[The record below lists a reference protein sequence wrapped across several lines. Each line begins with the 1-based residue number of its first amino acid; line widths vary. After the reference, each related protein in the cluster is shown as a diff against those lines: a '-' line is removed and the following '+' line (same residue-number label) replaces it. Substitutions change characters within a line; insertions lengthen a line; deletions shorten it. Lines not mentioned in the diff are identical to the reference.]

1 MRERGLRGIHRHA
14 GCNARRVA
22 ASVAALATALAAG
35 LLVSGCSWLRPTP
48 LPPASPVVVNAPPAP
63 AVLAVAEASPMEF
76 MRRVRLM
83 NGAELQAASDRLA
96 GAVTPSERLRL
107 AIVLSMPAHPARDDL
122 QARRIAEDV
131 ATSNA
136 SASQREFAALLA
148 DSIAERSDL
157 TAIQRRMEVKMREDE
172 KRIEGL
178 EQRLRD
184 TERRVGDAERRAS
197 ESDKKLE
204 ALKQIDKALSDR
216 QNQERQ
222 GQGAAR
228 APAAGSGT
236 PR

>member
-1 MRERGLRGIHRHA
+1 MRDP
-14 GCNARRVA
+14 RVRVVPHLIPLLA
-22 ASVAALATALAAG
+22 AS
-35 LLVSGCSWLRPTP
+35 LVVGGCSWLRPTP
-48 LPPASPVVVNAPPAP
+48 LPPPAPVVNVPPAPVVVP
-63 AVLAVAEASPMEF
+63 VTEASPMEF

-83 NGAELQAASDRLA
+83 NGPELQAATDRLA
-96 GAVTPSERLRL
+96 GAQTPSEKLRL
-107 AIVLSMPAHPARDDL
+107 AIALSMPAHPARDEL

-131 ATSNA
+131 ATSDA
-136 SASQREFAALLA
+136 SASLREFGALLA

-184 TERRVGDAERRAS
+184 TERRAGEAERRAS

-222 GQGAAR
+222 GQGSGR
-228 APAAGSGT
+228 APAPGNSPA
-236 PR
+236 R

>member
-1 MRERGLRGIHRHA
+1 MRERGLRGIDRHC
-14 GCNARRVA
+14 GCGARRIS
-22 ASVAALATALAAG
+22 ASVAAFVAALAAG
-35 LLVSGCSWLRPTP
+35 LLVGGCSWLRPMP
-48 LPPASPVVVNAPPAP
+48 LPPAAPVVNVPPAP
-63 AVLAVAEASPMEF
+63 VVLPIAEASPMEF

-83 NGAELQAASDRLA
+83 NGTELQAASDRLA

-228 APAAGSGT
+228 APAAGSGA

>member
-1 MRERGLRGIHRHA
+1 
-14 GCNARRVA
+14 
-22 ASVAALATALAAG
+22 
-35 LLVSGCSWLRPTP
+35 
-48 LPPASPVVVNAPPAP
+48 
-63 AVLAVAEASPMEF
+63 MEF

-83 NGAELQAASDRLA
+83 NAAELQIASDRLA
-96 GAVTPSERLRL
+96 GAATPSEKLRQ
-107 AIVLSMPAHPARDDL
+107 AIVLSAPAHPARDDL

-131 ATSNA
+131 ATSDA
-136 SASQREFAALLA
+136 SSSLREFAALLA
-148 DSIAERSDL
+148 DAIAERSDL

-184 TERRVGDAERRAS
+184 AERRIGDAERRAND
-197 ESDKKLE
+197 SDKKLE

-222 GQGAAR
+222 GQGAR
-228 APAAGSGT
+228 APAPAPSSGG

>member
-1 MRERGLRGIHRHA
+1 MRERADGQCERGEEF
-14 GCNARRVA
+14 RVA
-22 ASVAALATALAAG
+22 AAPRSLAALRLTGGTLAAG
-35 LLVSGCSWLRPTP
+35 LLVAGCSWLRPTP
-48 LPPASPVVVNAPPAP
+48 LPPPPPVINVPPPPVVVP
-63 AVLAVAEASPMEF
+63 VTEASPMEF

-83 NGAELQAASDRLA
+83 NAAELQAASDRLG
-96 GAVTPSERLRL
+96 GAMTPSDKLRL
-107 AIVLSMPAHPARDDL
+107 AIVLSAPAHPARDEL

-131 ATSNA
+131 ATSDA
-136 SASQREFAALLA
+136 SSAQREFAALLA

-157 TAIQRRMEVKMREDE
+157 VAIQRRMEVKMRDDE

-197 ESDKKLE
+197 ESEKKLE

-216 QNQERQ
+216 QNQ
-222 GQGAAR
+222 AR
-228 APAAGSGT
+228 PPANGG

>member
-1 MRERGLRGIHRHA
+1 MREA
-14 GCNARRVA
+14 SA
-22 ASVAALATALAAG
+22 AVPLVTLFTAS
-35 LLVSGCSWLRPTP
+35 LLVGGCSWLRPTP
-48 LPPASPVVVNAPPAP
+48 LPPPPPPVITVPPAP
-63 AVLAVAEASPMEF
+63 VVIPVTEASPMEF

-83 NGAELQAASDRLA
+83 NGAELQAASDRLYA
-96 GAVTPSERLRL
+96 AATPAEKLRL
-107 AIVLSMPAHPARDDL
+107 AIVLSAPAHPARDDL

-131 ATSNA
+131 ATSDA
-136 SASQREFAALLA
+136 SSSLREFAALLA
-148 DSIAERSDL
+148 DSISERSDL

-184 TERRVGDAERRAS
+184 TERRVGEAERRAS

-222 GQGAAR
+222 GGAAR
-228 APAAGSGT
+228 APASGSGNSV